1 MKIDLYTT
9 HCPKCL
15 ILEEKLKQKN
25 IPYTEHT
32 DTEEMINLNFSTVP
46 ILIIDSKQYSFGE
59 AVQWINS
66 LEE

>member
-1 MKIDLYTT
+1 MKVDLYTT

-15 ILEEKLKQKN
+15 VLEEKLKQKN

-32 DTEEMINLNFSTVP
+32 NTEEMIKLNFSVVP
-46 ILIIDSKQYSFGE
+46 ILMVDNEQYSFGE
-59 AVQWINS
+59 AVQWVNS

>member
-1 MKIDLYTT
+1 MKVDLYTT

-15 ILEEKLKQKN
+15 VLEEKLKQKN

-32 DTEEMINLNFSTVP
+32 NTEEMINLNFSVVP
-46 ILIIDSKQYSFGE
+46 ILMVDNEQYSFGE
-59 AVQWINS
+59 AVQWVNS

>member
-1 MKIDLYTT
+1 MKVDLYTT

-15 ILEEKLKQKN
+15 VLEEKLKQKN

-32 DTEEMINLNFSTVP
+32 NIEEMINLNFSVVP
-46 ILIIDSKQYSFGE
+46 ILMVDNDQYSFGE
-59 AVQWINS
+59 AVQWVNS